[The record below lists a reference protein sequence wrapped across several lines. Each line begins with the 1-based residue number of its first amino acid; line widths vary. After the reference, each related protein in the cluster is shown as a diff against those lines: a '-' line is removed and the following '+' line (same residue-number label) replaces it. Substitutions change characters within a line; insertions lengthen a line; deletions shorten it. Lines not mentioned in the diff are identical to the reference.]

1 MTTTGRHGH
10 LPSDGRAPVG
20 PVDSQKVPRFAGFRT
35 FARLPMLD
43 TLETADV
50 AVLGAPYDGSTTFR
64 PGARYGPQAIRE
76 AALLLRPYNE
86 PLDVMPFQIA
96 QIADAGDAPAAGISV
111 EQAHDAILAAAQS
124 LQARDIA
131 VFGLGGDHSVSLP
144 LLRAAAARFGQLSLL
159 QVDAHPDTWDS
170 YFGAKVG
177 HGTMFRRAV
186 EEQLIDPHTSLQI
199 GLRGP
204 LYDRG
209 DYDENRQL
217 GFTAVLAREF
227 AEIGVRGTLEIAA
240 KTLRPPIYLTF
251 DIDAL
256 DPAFAPG
263 TGAPEA
269 AGLTSREALEL
280 LRGIA
285 RQHEIV
291 SADLVEVAPAYD
303 PTGVTA
309 TTAAAVAFELVTM
322 LAMTSARRPDPGGG
336 ADEHVVAHRPEGAP

>member
-1 MTTTGRHGH
+1 MTPTGRDAHP
-10 LPSDGRAPVG
+10 LSDRGAPVG
-20 PVDSQKVPRFAGFRT
+20 PVDSQIVPRFAGFRT

-43 TLETADV
+43 ALETADV

-76 AALLLRPYNE
+76 ASLLLRPYNE
-86 PLDVMPFQIA
+86 PLDVMPFEIA
-96 QIADAGDAPAAGISV
+96 QVADAGDAPAGGAL
-111 EQAHDAILAAAQS
+111 EQAHDAIFASAQA
-124 LQARDIA
+124 LHARGIS

-186 EEQLIDPHTSLQI
+186 EEQLIEPNTSLQI

-204 LYDRG
+204 LYDRD
-209 DYDENRQL
+209 DYPENRRL

-227 AEIGVRGTLEIAA
+227 AEIGIAGTLEIAA
-240 KTLRPPIYLTF
+240 RTLKPPIYLTF
-251 DIDAL
+251 DIDGI

-269 AGLTSREALEL
+269 AGLTSREALGL
-280 LRGIA
+280 LRAIA
-285 RQHEIV
+285 GQHEIV
-291 SADLVEVAPAYD
+291 SADLVEIAPAYD

-322 LAMTSARRPDPGGG
+322 LAMASARR
-336 ADEHVVAHRPEGAP
+336 